1 MPVIDSDG
9 YRLHY
14 REAGTG
20 PLTVFI
26 HGYPLDATMWL
37 DQLAAF
43 SDRRRCVAVDLR
55 GFGLSDPIA
64 EDVLPMERHAA
75 DVAALIASFGE
86 EPADVIGLSMGGY
99 VALAMAELYPGMVR
113 SIGLIDTKAT
123 ADPEAA
129 KANRDVAALNAVVRG
144 RGALADDLLEALL
157 GSHAPLTAK
166 ARLRTMIEGTRVE
179 TIVAAL
185 EGMKRRPNRMHALK
199 GLNIPSLVMVGE
211 EDRVTPVPDAEA
223 MADALSK
230 ARLVVIP
237 GVGHMAPIEAPAAVN
252 AALAEYLDAL

>member
-1 MPVIDSDG
+1 
-9 YRLHY
+9 
-14 REAGTG
+14 
-20 PLTVFI
+20 
-26 HGYPLDATMWL
+26 
-37 DQLAAF
+37 
-43 SDRRRCVAVDLR
+43 
-55 GFGLSDPIA
+55 
-64 EDVLPMERHAA
+64 
-75 DVAALIASFGE
+75 
-86 EPADVIGLSMGGY
+86 
-99 VALAMAELYPGMVR
+99 
-113 SIGLIDTKAT
+113 
-123 ADPEAA
+123 
-129 KANRDVAALNAVVRG
+129 
-144 RGALADDLLEALL
+144 
-157 GSHAPLTAK
+157 
-166 ARLRTMIEGTRVE
+166 MIEGTRVE